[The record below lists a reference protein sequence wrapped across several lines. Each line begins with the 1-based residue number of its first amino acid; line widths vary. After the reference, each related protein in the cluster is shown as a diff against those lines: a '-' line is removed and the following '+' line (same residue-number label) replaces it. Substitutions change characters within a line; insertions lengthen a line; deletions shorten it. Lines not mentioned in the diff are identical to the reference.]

1 MDKKLALDTE
11 ILMTTFGLKR
21 NHGCLILDELLK
33 TNVKADD
40 LTMQAMEVHRLRL
53 IEEGDFWNE
62 EELKMQFLAF
72 LFFHIGINEAD
83 KIKIFYERALKTKVE
98 GKTISVI
105 CDCMLAKPFGVNRPD
120 TPYFFLQEFKK
131 QKNADDAEGQ
141 MLGAMLIAKTMNG
154 NKKPVYGAFLQ
165 GRNWVF
171 ATLHEKDYCVSEQFD
186 ASKVEG
192 FGQIIGILRNLKKII
207 LAELL

>member
-40 LTMQAMEVHRLRL
+40 PTMQAMEVHRLRL

-72 LFFHIGINEAD
+72 LFFHIGINEAN

-171 ATLHEKDYCVSEQFD
+171 STLHEKDYCVSEQFD
-186 ASKVEG
+186 ATKVEG
-192 FGQIIGILRNLKKII
+192 FGQIIGIL
-207 LAELL
+207 

>member
-1 MDKKLALDTE
+1 MDKKIALDTE
-11 ILMTTFGLKR
+11 ILMSTFGLKR

-33 TNVKADD
+33 TNVRADD
-40 LTMQAMEVHRLRL
+40 PTIQSMEVHRLRL

-72 LFFHIGINEAD
+72 LFFHIGMNEAN

-186 ASKVEG
+186 ATKVDQ
-192 FGQIIGILRNLKKII
+192 FGQIIGILRNLKTII